1 MDLTSG
7 APFWIIRDGLPAVY
21 PKLKRD
27 RVCDVAVIGGG
38 ITGAL
43 VAHRFTQEGIHIVLV
58 EGREIGHGST
68 GATTALIQYEIDSSL
83 CDLTDRVGQAHAV
96 RSYELCQEAVRGIER
111 LATEVGDGDGCGYR
125 RKKSLYLA
133 SRPRDRAIL
142 QQECEARR
150 RMGIEVEFLDRQD
163 IAQRFSFQRPA
174 ALLSQLAGEVDAY
187 RLTHKL
193 IAAAVSRGLEV
204 YDRTVVSGIETHNEG
219 VELTT
224 KDGCHVRARKVV
236 FATGYETPEYLDQRI
251 VKLNS
256 TFALATAVV
265 DGFDGWG
272 EDQCLIWETAR
283 PYFYA
288 RTTSDGRIIMGGAD
302 RPFATAHK
310 QDKLLSRQTARL
322 RSQFTKLFPRIA
334 IDVDWSWGGTFG
346 ETKDGLPYIGTVS
359 QFPHGYFALG
369 YGGNGITF
377 SYIAAN
383 LLLDLY
389 LQRRNPDL
397 EIFRFDRLL

>member
-21 PKLKRD
+21 PKLMRD

-43 VAHRFTQEGIHIVLV
+43 VAHRFAQEGIQVILI
-58 EGREIGHGST
+58 ERREIGHGST
-68 GATTALIQYEIDSSL
+68 AATTALIQYEIDSSL
-83 CDLTDRVGQAHAV
+83 CELIERVGEAHAV

-111 LATEVGDGDGCGYR
+111 LATEGGDGCGYR

-133 SRPRDRAIL
+133 SRPRDREVL
-142 QQECEARR
+142 KQEHDARR
-150 RMGIEVEFLDRQD
+150 RMGIEVDLLDPQD
-163 IAQRFSFQRPA
+163 IVQRFSFRRPA

-193 IAAAVSRGLEV
+193 LAAAIPGGLEV
-204 YDRTVVSGIETHNEG
+204 YDRTVVSKIETNNEG
-219 VELTT
+219 VELITGE
-224 KDGCHVRARKVV
+224 GCRIRARKVV
-236 FATGYETPEYLDQRI
+236 FATGYETPEYLDKKI
-251 VKLNS
+251 VTLTS
-256 TFALATAVV
+256 TFALATAPV
-265 DGFDGWG
+265 DSFEGWG
-272 EDQCLIWETAR
+272 EGQCLIWETAR

-288 RTTSDGRIIMGGAD
+288 RTTQDGRIMMGGAD

-310 QDKLLSRQTARL
+310 QDKLLSRQTAKL
-322 RSQFTKLFPRIA
+322 EKQFTRLFPQIP

-346 ETKDGLPYIGTVS
+346 ETKDGLPYIGTVP

-377 SYIAAN
+377 SLIAAD
-383 LLLDLY
+383 LLLDLF

-397 EIFRFDRLL
+397 EIFRFDR

>member
-7 APFWIIRDGLPAVY
+7 APFWIVRDGLLAVY
-21 PKLKRD
+21 PKLKQD
-27 RVCDVAVIGGG
+27 RRCDLAVIGGG

-43 VAHRFTQEGIHIVLV
+43 VAHRFSQEGIHVVLL
-58 EGREIGHGST
+58 ERREIGQGST
-68 GATTALIQYEIDSSL
+68 AATTALIQYEIDTSL
-83 CDLTDRVGQAHAV
+83 CELTDRVGQAHAE
-96 RSYELCQEAVRGIER
+96 RSYQICQDAVRTIER
-111 LATEVGDGDGCGYR
+111 LATQGEDDCGHR

-133 SRPRDRAIL
+133 SRPGDRAL
-142 QQECEARR
+142 LKQECDARKR
-150 RMGIEVEFLDRQD
+150 IGIEVEFLDRQD
-163 IAQRFSFQRPA
+163 LTRQFSFRRPA

-193 IAAAVSRGLEV
+193 LREAGPEGLEV
-204 YDRTVVSGIETHNEG
+204 YDRTEVSGIETSNDG
-219 VELTT
+219 VALTT
-224 KDGCHVRARKVV
+224 GDGFRVQARKVV
-236 FATGYETPEYLDQRI
+236 FATGYETPEYLDQKI
-251 VKLNS
+251 VKLTS

-265 DGFDGWG
+265 DSFDGWE

-288 RTTSDGRIIMGGAD
+288 RTTSDGRIIMGGGD

-310 QDKLLSRQTARL
+310 QEKLVSRQATRL
-322 RSQFTKLFPRIA
+322 KSQFTKLFPRIP

-346 ETKDGLPYIGTVS
+346 ETKDGLPYIGTVPR
-359 QFPHGYFALG
+359 FPHGYFALG

-377 SYIAAN
+377 SLIAAD
-383 LLLDLY
+383 LLLDLF

-397 EIFRFDRLL
+397 AIFQFDR

>member
-7 APFWIIRDGLPAVY
+7 APFWIVRDGLPAVY
-21 PKLKRD
+21 PKLKQD
-27 RVCDVAVIGGG
+27 RRCDVAIIGGG

-43 VAHRFTQEGIHIVLV
+43 VAHRFSQEGIHAVLL
-58 EGREIGHGST
+58 ERREIGHGST
-68 GATTALIQYEIDSSL
+68 AATTALIQYEIDTSL
-83 CDLTDRVGQAHAV
+83 HELTDRVGQAHAE
-96 RSYELCQEAVRGIER
+96 RSYQLCLEAVRGIER
-111 LATEVGDGDGCGYR
+111 LATQGDYSCDYR

-133 SRPRDRAIL
+133 SRPGDRAIL
-142 QQECEARR
+142 KQECDARKR
-150 RMGIEVEFLDRQD
+150 IGIEVEFLDRQD
-163 IAQRFSFQRPA
+163 IAREFSFRRPA
-174 ALLSQLAGEVDAY
+174 ALLSQLAGEVDAF

-193 IAAAVSRGLEV
+193 LGEARQKALEV
-204 YDRTVVSGIETHNEG
+204 YDRTEVSGLETRNDG

-224 KDGCHVRARKVV
+224 GDGFRVQARKVV
-236 FATGYETPEYLDQRI
+236 FATGYETPEYLDQQI
-251 VKLNS
+251 VTLKS

-265 DGFDGWG
+265 DGFEGWG

-310 QDKLLSRQTARL
+310 EDKLVSRQATRL
-322 RSQFTKLFPRIA
+322 RSQFTKLFPRIP

-346 ETKDGLPYIGTVS
+346 ETKDGLPYIGTVP

-377 SYIAAN
+377 SLIAAD
-383 LLLDLY
+383 LLLDLF
-389 LQRRNPDL
+389 LERRNPDL
-397 EIFRFDRLL
+397 EIFRFDR

>member
-7 APFWIIRDGLPAVY
+7 APFWIVNDGLPAVY
-21 PKLKRD
+21 PKLMRN

-43 VAHRFTQEGIHIVLV
+43 VAHRFAQEGIHVVLV
-58 EGREIGHGST
+58 DRREIGHGST
-68 GATTALIQYEIDSSL
+68 AASTALIQYEIDSSL
-83 CDLTDRVGQAHAV
+83 CELTDRVGQAHAV

-111 LATEVGDGDGCGYR
+111 LATQGGNGCGYR
-125 RKKSLYLA
+125 PKKSLYLA
-133 SRPRDRAIL
+133 SRPRDREIL
-142 QQECEARR
+142 KQEFAARR
-150 RMGIEVEFLDRQD
+150 RMGIEVDFLDRKD
-163 IAQRFSFQRPA
+163 IIQRFSFRRPA

-193 IAAAVSRGLEV
+193 LGEATHRGLEV
-204 YDRTVVSGIETHNEG
+204 YDRTEVVGIETSNEG

-224 KDGCHVRARKVV
+224 GDGFRVQARKVV
-236 FATGYETPEYLDQRI
+236 FATGYETPEYLDQKI

-265 DGFDGWG
+265 DSFDGWG
-272 EDQCLIWETAR
+272 ENQCLIWETAR

-302 RPFATAHK
+302 RPFATAHN

-322 RSQFTKLFPRIA
+322 RSQFTKLFPRIP

-346 ETKDGLPYIGTVS
+346 ETKDGLPYIGTVP
-359 QFPHGYFALG
+359 QFPNGYFALG

-377 SYIAAN
+377 SLIAAD
-383 LLLDLY
+383 LLLDLF

-397 EIFRFDRLL
+397 EIFRFDR

>member
-21 PKLKRD
+21 PRLTRD
-27 RVCDVAVIGGG
+27 RACDVAIIGGG

-43 VAHRFTQEGIHIVLV
+43 VAHRFAQEGIHLVLL

-68 GATTALIQYEIDSSL
+68 AATTALIQYEIDSSL
-83 CDLTDRVGQAHAV
+83 CELTDRVGDANAV

-111 LATEVGDGDGCGYR
+111 LATHGDDDCGYR

-133 SRPRDRAIL
+133 SRPRDRATL
-142 QQECEARR
+142 KQECEARR
-150 RMGIEVEFLDRQD
+150 QMGIEVEFLDRPE
-163 IAQRFSFQRPA
+163 IAQRFSFARPA

-193 IAAAVSRGLEV
+193 LGAAVSRGLEV
-204 YDRTVVSGIETHNEG
+204 YDRTYVSGIETNNEG
-219 VELTT
+219 VKLTT
-224 KDGCHVRARKVV
+224 REGCHVRARKVV

-251 VKLNS
+251 VKLTS

-288 RTTSDGRIIMGGAD
+288 RTTSDGRIMMGGAD

-310 QDKLLSRQTARL
+310 QDKLLSRQTAKL
-322 RSQFTKLFPRIA
+322 RSQFTKLFPGIS

-383 LLLDLY
+383 LLLDLH

-397 EIFRFDRLL
+397 EIFRFDR

>member
-7 APFWIIRDGLPAVY
+7 APFWIVRDGLPAVY
-21 PKLKRD
+21 PKLKQD
-27 RVCDVAVIGGG
+27 RRCDVAIIGGG

-43 VAHRFTQEGIHIVLV
+43 VAHRFAQQGIHVVLV
-58 EGREIGHGST
+58 ERREIGHGST
-68 GATTALIQYEIDSSL
+68 AATTALIQYEIDTSL
-83 CDLTDRVGQAHAV
+83 CDLTDHVGEANAV

-111 LATEVGDGDGCGYR
+111 LATEGSESCSYR

-133 SRPRDRAIL
+133 SRPRDRDVL
-142 QQECEARR
+142 QQECDARR
-150 RMGIEVEFLDRQD
+150 RIGIEVDFLDRGD
-163 IAQRFSFQRPA
+163 IAQRFSIRRPA

-193 IAAAVSRGLEV
+193 LTAAVGWGLEV
-204 YDRTVVSGIETHNEG
+204 YDRTVVSGVEANDEG

-224 KDGCHVRARKVV
+224 GDGYRIQARRVV
-236 FATGYETPEYLDQRI
+236 FATGYETPEYLDQSI
-251 VKLNS
+251 VKLSS

-272 EDQCLIWETAR
+272 EEQCLIWETAR

-288 RTTSDGRIIMGGAD
+288 RTTNDGRVIMGGAD
-302 RPFATAHK
+302 RPFATAHQ

-322 RSQFTKLFPRIA
+322 RSQFTKLFPRIP

-346 ETKDGLPYIGTVS
+346 ETKDGLPYIGTVP

-377 SYIAAN
+377 GLIAAD
-383 LLLDLY
+383 LLLDLF
-389 LQRRNPDL
+389 LQRPNPDL
-397 EIFRFDRLL
+397 EIFRFGR